1 MTIAEH
7 RAIEAHMLNM
17 MDDSA
22 HDAQHVYRV
31 LGNALDIARY
41 EGGADGDILTAACL
55 LHDIA
60 RGLQFADPAVDHAL
74 RGGQMAETFLLGRGW
89 EAARAAHVRA
99 CIETHRYRTSRPP
112 ESLEARIL
120 FDADKLDVTGAMGIA
135 RSLMYEGITG
145 EPLYR
150 LDASGR
156 VDLTP
161 DDADVTSFFQEYAF
175 KLERLYDGFYTQR
188 ARTLAEP
195 RRAAAKAFR
204 DALLDEINTALHGLE
219 AVNKEEER
227 P

>member
-1 MTIAEH
+1 MTIAEY
-7 RAIEAHMLNM
+7 RAIEAHMLHM

-31 LGNALDIARY
+31 LGNALDIARHA
-41 EGGADGDILTAACL
+41 GGADGDILTAACL

-60 RGLQFADPAVDHAL
+60 RGLQFQDPAVDHAL
-74 RGGQMAETFLLGRGW
+74 AGGRMAEAFLLSRGW
-89 EAARAAHVRA
+89 DAARVAQVRA
-99 CIETHRYRTSRPP
+99 CIETHRYRRSRPP

-120 FDADKLDVTGAMGIA
+120 FDADKLDVAGAMGIA
-135 RSLMYEGITG
+135 RSLMYEVITS

-150 LDASGR
+150 LDSAGQ
-156 VDLTP
+156 VMVAP

-175 KLERLYDGFYTQR
+175 KLERLYEGFYTER

-219 AVNKEEER
+219 AINKEEER